1 MFAKLLRKAD
11 RSVVMATFLER
22 IPWLLRQKS
31 NKFLHSQMCNK
42 LQPNEITPLCSG
54 LFEAI
59 RCAAAC
65 RRKTR
70 EASLIKDWNSLQRD
84 FIRKTVN
91 ETTWNKKQRLSYKR
105 KFKKYFLYP
114 EKKYPHKSSC
124 DLL

>member
-1 MFAKLLRKAD
+1 MRLYSALLW
-11 RSVVMATFLER
+11 T
-22 IPWLLRQKS
+22 
-31 NKFLHSQMCNK
+31 
-42 LQPNEITPLCSG
+42 
-54 LFEAI
+54 FEAI
-59 RCAAAC
+59 RCAAVAAC

-70 EASLIKDWNSLQRD
+70 EVSLIKDWNSLQRD

-124 DLL
+124 DLLLKIKATALEGGKMLEERK